1 MAATQVF
8 SFAILFALTGWAILV
23 LAVVLRRPWWRDTM
37 AGVVWPI
44 LLSVLYIAALAIGWG
59 ASEGSFASLAEVRS
73 LFASDWMLLAGWVH
87 YLAFDLFIGA
97 WIAAAVE
104 RASLS
109 RLWLIPILPL
119 TFMFGPAGFFL
130 FVVIRRG
137 FAGGTK
143 VESGSPQGR
152 AA

>member
-1 MAATQVF
+1 MAAAQVF
-8 SFAILFALTGWAILV
+8 SSANLFALAGWAILV
-23 LAVVLRRPWWRDTM
+23 LAVVLRRPWWRDTI
-37 AGVVWPI
+37 AGLLWPI
-44 LLSVLYIAALAIGWG
+44 LLSVLYLAALGIGWG
-59 ASEGSFASLAEVRS
+59 AAEGSFASLAEVRA

-97 WIAAAVE
+97 WITAAVE
-104 RASLS
+104 RARLS

-137 FAGGTK
+137 FAGGTS
-143 VESGSPQGR
+143 VGSRPPQGR

>member
-1 MAATQVF
+1 MAAAQVF
-8 SFAILFALTGWAILV
+8 SSANLFALAGWAILV
-23 LAVVLRRPWWRDTM
+23 LAVVLRRPWWRDTI
-37 AGVVWPI
+37 AGLLWPI
-44 LLSVLYIAALAIGWG
+44 LLSVLYLAALGIGWG
-59 ASEGSFASLAEVRS
+59 AAEGSFASLAEVRA

-97 WIAAAVE
+97 WITAAVE
-104 RASLS
+104 RARLS

-137 FAGGTK
+137 FAGGTS
-143 VESGSPQGR
+143 VESRSPQGR